1 MLYLI
6 KLIDFISIVKRV
18 KKVVDN
24 YFVGTIKTSL
34 LVFIFTQYTNKN
46 SLQGRENMIFKSN
59 KEKGD
64 YV

>member
-24 YFVGTIKTSL
+24 YFVGTIRTSSVSEDKL
-34 LVFIFTQYTNKN
+34 EVLILKIVQ
-46 SLQGRENMIFKSN
+46 SSN
-59 KEKGD
+59 KSSNTFQKLEFL
-64 YV
+64 